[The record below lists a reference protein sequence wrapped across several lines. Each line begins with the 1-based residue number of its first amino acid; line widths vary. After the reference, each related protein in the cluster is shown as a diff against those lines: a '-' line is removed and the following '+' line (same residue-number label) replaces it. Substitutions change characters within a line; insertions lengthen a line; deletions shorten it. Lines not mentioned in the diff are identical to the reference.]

1 MRAIASSL
9 ILTLPLFFAAG
20 CDKKADDKKSD
31 DKKADA
37 KSSDDKQADAKP
49 PEAPAEPELVMVEQ
63 DLTPAGADWAGW
75 VAQGPEGA
83 KVMGD
88 LGKAARIAAGK
99 QDFDLLFVPTKT
111 DLAESKALVE
121 KANAD
126 GTTKVA
132 FTSDTPE
139 LLEWTVTGEGWTS
152 YNFQM
157 NMKAGELEVTCKILN
172 GVKSVARRDAHK
184 AACATLAKK

>member
-88 LGKAARIAAGK
+88 LGKAARIAAGSRTSICSSCRPRPISPSPRRWSRR
-99 QDFDLLFVPTKT
+99 PTPT
-111 DLAESKALVE
+111 
-121 KANAD
+121 
-126 GTTKVA
+126 
-132 FTSDTPE
+132 
-139 LLEWTVTGEGWTS
+139 
-152 YNFQM
+152 
-157 NMKAGELEVTCKILN
+157 
-172 GVKSVARRDAHK
+172 ARP
-184 AACATLAKK
+184 